1 LVDLGVDSFAGN
13 NSSGDVFYFQR
24 RKWFFAM
31 PCRRRG
37 PMTFDELWR
46 ANLDQERACG
56 DSVEK
61 AEAIGLRAVP
71 GENANEL
78 LLTAEDCVFLSA
90 LGIKA

>member
-1 LVDLGVDSFAGN
+1 
-13 NSSGDVFYFQR
+13 
-24 RKWFFAM
+24 
-31 PCRRRG
+31 
-37 PMTFDELWR
+37 MTFDELWR
-46 ANLDQERACG
+46 VNLGQERARG

-61 AEAIGLRAVP
+61 AEAIALRAVS

>member
-1 LVDLGVDSFAGN
+1 
-13 NSSGDVFYFQR
+13 
-24 RKWFFAM
+24 
-31 PCRRRG
+31 
-37 PMTFDELWR
+37 MTFDELWR
-46 ANLDQERACG
+46 ANLDQDRACG

>member
-1 LVDLGVDSFAGN
+1 
-13 NSSGDVFYFQR
+13 
-24 RKWFFAM
+24 
-31 PCRRRG
+31 
-37 PMTFDELWR
+37 MTFDQLWR